1 MLVLQEKRM
10 KTVLNLTLFALIH
23 FISQS
28 QNLYVRVST
37 GYNFSAARSNMENY
51 LMNKWVAVVYPY
63 DVGRF
68 QYSLGKGQNINVELG
83 YTTKHNL
90 GFELNFAYLRGVKN
104 IAEDV
109 YVENDIFRKELWG
122 QFYAVNP
129 GVHLLCPLGKA
140 ALKMNISGVFG
151 MGNMYF
157 NQIGV
162 FNGEEWM
169 RYENKFSGGYYLGF
183 KAGVDII
190 YPISNRWSL
199 FLNVNWVNA
208 NYSPTK
214 AKTRYMESSIDKTHL
229 LSVWE
234 RETVFT
240 NSIEKGQYNPDVP
253 SQRLRE
259 NFAASS
265 IGLQVGIQWN
275 LWKQK
280 IEEDKPE

>member
-1 MLVLQEKRM
+1 MRIF
-10 KTVLNLTLFALIH
+10 LNLSFAALLS
-23 FISQS
+23 FTSQS
-28 QNLYVRVST
+28 QNMYVRAST
-37 GYNFSAARSNMENY
+37 GYNFPAARSNMENY
-51 LMNKWVAVVYPY
+51 LMNKWVGIVYPY
-63 DVGRF
+63 NADRF

-90 GFELNFAYLRGVKN
+90 GFELNFFYLRGMKN
-104 IAEDV
+104 IHEGI
-109 YVENDIFRKELWG
+109 YFENDIFRRELWG

-129 GVHLLCPLGKA
+129 GVHIVCPLGKA
-140 ALKMNISGVFG
+140 SLKMNVSGVFG

-157 NQIGV
+157 NQIGI

-183 KAGVDII
+183 KAGVDFI

-214 AKTRYMESSIDKTHL
+214 AKTKYMDSSIDKTHL
-229 LSVWE
+229 LSVGE
-234 RETVFT
+234 RETIFT
-240 NSIEKGQYNPDVP
+240 NSIEKGQYNQDVP

-265 IGLQVGIQWN
+265 IGLQVGIQWS
-275 LWKQK
+275 LWHKEK
-280 IEEDKPE
+280 NKEEKVD

>member
-1 MLVLQEKRM
+1 M
-10 KTVLNLTLFALIH
+10 KTFLNLTLFALIH
-23 FISQS
+23 FTSQS
-28 QNLYVRVST
+28 QNLYVRAST
-37 GYNFSAARSNMENY
+37 GYNFPAARSNIENY

-63 DVGRF
+63 NVDRF

-83 YTTKHNL
+83 YTTKHNI
-90 GFELNFAYLRGVKN
+90 GFELNFSYLRGIKN
-104 IAEDV
+104 IHEGI
-109 YVENDIFRKELWG
+109 YFENDIFRRELWG

-140 ALKMNISGVFG
+140 SLKIYVSGVFG

-157 NQIGV
+157 NQIGI

-183 KAGVDII
+183 KAGVDFI
-190 YPISNRWSL
+190 YPITNRWSL

-208 NYSPTK
+208 NYSPAR
-214 AKTRYMESSIDKTHL
+214 AKTKYVESSIDKTHL
-229 LSVWE
+229 LSVGE
-234 RETVFT
+234 RETTFT

-265 IGLQVGIQWN
+265 IGVQLGIQFGLWN
-275 LWKQK
+275 KANDK
-280 IEEDKPE
+280 EEQTD